1 MITGQLKSQINKLW
15 EEFWTGG
22 ITNPLT
28 VIEQVSFLMFAR
40 LLDMRES
47 TEEKKWSR
55 KNPGKP
61 FPGVYFPR
69 GKQHLRWSHLK
80 QEADA
85 DKVLK
90 IVRDEVFPHFRVM
103 GQEEEAS
110 ANEGP
115 KNTFNQ
121 YMKDATLMINKPSLL
136 MSAINMIEALP
147 LTQGDTK
154 GDLYEYL
161 LGKLTTAGING
172 QFRTP
177 RHVIDLMVDLVLAG
191 NEEESISW
199 TVGDPACGTGGFLV
213 QFMEALRE
221 HFTSPDG
228 IHVDE
233 ETGGKTYTG
242 DLITPQQW
250 KHIKSDMFHG
260 FDFDVTM
267 LRIAAMNM
275 MLHEIDTPDINYQDT
290 LSTNFTDRKET
301 RRWAEDAFD
310 LILANPPFKG
320 SLDEED
326 VHKSLTGKVKTKKT
340 ELLFIVLMLRMLKLG
355 GRCAVIVPDGILD
368 KADAIRRKRQE
379 AESIASKTTS
389 CLFYQEFGD
398 PLFNPK
404 EWNVVELD
412 TVSHKITDGV
422 HFKPTYTDAGIPFVS
437 VKDITTG
444 QLKFDNAKFVS
455 EESHAEYIKRCHPER
470 GDVLLTKVG
479 ATYGRPALVDTDRPF
494 SIYVSVAL
502 IKPDRSKIDPIF
514 LKEVLA
520 SDELKR
526 QADRAIKGAG
536 VPDLHLVEIRK
547 FRIPLPPLKV
557 QDEFVATSR
566 AVHALEDKLRTST
579 EQYNDLFNSLVQRAF
594 KGEL

>member
-1 MITGQLKSQINKLW
+1 MITGQLRSKIDKLW

-28 VIEQVSFLMFAR
+28 VIEQISFLMFAR

-69 GKQHLRWSHLK
+69 NKQRLRWSHLK

-85 DKVLK
+85 EKVLK
-90 IVRDEVFPHFRVM
+90 IIRDEVFPHFRQL
-103 GQEEEAS
+103 GQEEGVTATD
-110 ANEGP
+110 GP

-161 LGKLTTAGING
+161 LSKLTTAGING

-177 RHVIDLMVDLVLAG
+177 RHVIDVMVDLVLEG
-191 NEEESISW
+191 NEEQALSW

-213 QFMEALRE
+213 QFLEGLRKR
-221 HFTSPDG
+221 HSSQDG
-228 IHVDE
+228 IQVDPE
-233 ETGGKTYTG
+233 SGDKTYMG
-242 DLITPQQW
+242 DLIEPHQW
-250 KHIKSDMFHG
+250 KHIKSKMFHG

-275 MLHEIDTPDINYQDT
+275 MLHEIDSPDINYQDT

-301 RRWAEDAFD
+301 SRWAEDAFD

-326 VHKSLTGKVKTKKT
+326 VHRTLTGKVKTKKT
-340 ELLFIVLMLRMLKLG
+340 ELLFLVLMLRMLKLG
-355 GRCAVIVPDGILD
+355 GRCAVIVPDGVTFGSSKAHKELRKMLIEENQLEAIIKLPSGVFRPYAGVSTAILLFTKGGETNNVFFFDVQADGKTLDDKRDKIGAADDWQDLDLLRAAWSKWNGGAGKKHFKNRTD
-368 KADAIRRKRQE
+368 KAFFVPKSELEENDFDLSINRYKEVVHEEIEYDPPKVILRRLKQLE
-379 AESIASKTTS
+379 AEIASD
-389 CLFYQEFGD
+389 LR
-398 PLFNPK
+398 
-404 EWNVVELD
+404 ELE
-412 TVSHKITDGV
+412 
-422 HFKPTYTDAGIPFVS
+422 AM
-437 VKDITTG
+437 
-444 QLKFDNAKFVS
+444 
-455 EESHAEYIKRCHPER
+455 
-470 GDVLLTKVG
+470 
-479 ATYGRPALVDTDRPF
+479 
-494 SIYVSVAL
+494 
-502 IKPDRSKIDPIF
+502 
-514 LKEVLA
+514 
-520 SDELKR
+520 
-526 QADRAIKGAG
+526 
-536 VPDLHLVEIRK
+536 
-547 FRIPLPPLKV
+547 
-557 QDEFVATSR
+557 
-566 AVHALEDKLRTST
+566 LR
-579 EQYNDLFNSLVQRAF
+579 
-594 KGEL
+594 